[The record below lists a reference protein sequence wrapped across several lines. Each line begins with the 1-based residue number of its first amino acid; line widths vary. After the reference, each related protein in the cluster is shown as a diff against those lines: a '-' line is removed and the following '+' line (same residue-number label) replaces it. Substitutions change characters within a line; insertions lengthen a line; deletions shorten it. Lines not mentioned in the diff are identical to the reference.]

1 MNRTEYPHETYI
13 LIVKDV
19 INNLSD
25 GDKWYGKKKES
36 KEENKKVDWG
46 GLPLVKEGLCITFR
60 WHVSRIL
67 KEIGRKNEP
76 CKYLGE
82 KILNK

>member
-25 GDKWYGKKKES
+25 GDKWYGKKKKES
-36 KEENKKVDWG
+36 KEENKKVD
-46 GLPLVKEGLCITFR
+46 
-60 WHVSRIL
+60 
-67 KEIGRKNEP
+67 
-76 CKYLGE
+76 
-82 KILNK
+82 